1 MPTSRKAKQI
11 KSKSKIKVKVK
22 IKSERGNRS
31 RSKRISKS
39 KSKSKSKSRSRS
51 RSRSRNRSIAATKMQ
66 SIFRGNKTRKRM
78 KISPS
83 SKETCVICLEEM
95 DKLYNISNLSCKNKH
110 PFHNKC
116 LNEWIN
122 HGNISCPTCRQDIE
136 FSDYQKA
143 SIIMDKHI
151 ADKKIL
157 SILKIQLSMFLTLL
171 ISYNRLYK
179 LKNKNIPEPILHLVK
194 DDEKLEKLIDTIV
207 VTTEHANKLYNLKDD
222 KKFLRNFI
230 RVNGYREF
238 LIFISNSKEY
248 IMIITSIIIKLE
260 SELNFNYKASEM
272 GLMVPNYLN
281 SNSRGRKIDY
291 IAQRFS
297 NLVENAKIPLS
308 Y

>member
-11 KSKSKIKVKVK
+11 KSKSKIKVKIK

-39 KSKSKSKSRSRS
+39 KNKSISRSRS

-122 HGNISCPTCRQDIE
+122 HGNESCPTCRQDIE

-143 SIIMDKHI
+143 SIIIDKHVMDKE
-151 ADKKIL
+151 IL
-157 SILKIQLSMFLTLL
+157 SIFKIELKKFQRLL
-171 ISYNRLYK
+171 VSYNKLYK

-194 DDEKLEKLIDTIV
+194 DDEKLGKLIDVIV
-207 VTTEHANKLYNLKDD
+207 QTRDFANKLYNLKDD
-222 KKFLRNFI
+222 KKLLRNFI
-230 RVNGYREF
+230 RANGYREF
-238 LIFISNSKEY
+238 IIFISNSKAY
-248 IMIITSIIIKLE
+248 IMTITKIVSKLGRE
-260 SELNFNYKASEM
+260 INFNYKASEM

-281 SNSRGRKIDY
+281 SNSKGRKIDY